1 MNSCSPAPAPKKA
14 TGGDAKKGAK
24 AMMELEDDD
33 EEDDSEDEEDDSED
47 DDDEE
52 DSDEEDDDDYE
63 GKKSF
68 ATTGL
73 YIGPNCAALKRLL
86 VDSMCPS
93 SCWISSSI
101 MCFAAL
107 RHSWFE
113 STVLLE
119 WAFYV

>member
-1 MNSCSPAPAPKKA
+1 MNLCSSAPAPKKA
-14 TGGDAKKGAK
+14 AGGNAKKGAK

-52 DSDEEDDDDYE
+52 DSEDDDDYE
-63 GKKSF
+63 GKKGF
-68 ATTGL
+68 ATTSL

-86 VDSMCPS
+86 VDSTCTS
-93 SCWISSSI
+93 ICWISSSV

-119 WAFYV
+119 WAFHV